1 MKKNSHSSLGL
12 DELRVYFYG
21 RHNTMGVNG
30 QYLLDTLKQ
39 AIEINSV
46 LPHEEELAAFFA
58 DEIRSLGL
66 EPEWQVLAPGRPNV
80 YATADFGA
88 SDDMLL
94 LTGHLDTVG
103 VAANWKTNPFEAIES
118 EGRLYGLGALDM
130 KAGLVCALAAFK
142 ALLEDDRSHAKLG
155 KVAFAATVDEE
166 GLGIG
171 ARALLET
178 DYGSSAG
185 ILLTEPT
192 GGMAPFGVVPLGE
205 TGKVLYKLQVTG
217 KTTHGFRPELGHNAI
232 EAASKIVAAL
242 DKLPMRTH
250 PVYGRGNYSTLKIEG
265 GYKEYAIIVP
275 ESCEVVITRLTIPG
289 ESRDTAVADMRRLI
303 DSLDLDCSVSIETP
317 APYYEPFLIDPES
330 TFATS
335 FRNAYQATLGSQPTF
350 AFKRGIS
357 DANIY
362 VTEGGIPTIVYG
374 PNGRGIHECN
384 EYVEIDSLV
393 PVAQIL
399 ADSCI
404 NYFQ

>member
-1 MKKNSHSSLGL
+1 MM
-12 DELRVYFYG
+12 EI
-21 RHNTMGVNG
+21 NG
-30 QYLLDTLKQ
+30 HYLLDTLKK

-46 LPHEEELAAFFA
+46 PPREEELAAFFA

-66 EPEWQVLAPGRPNV
+66 EPEWHEVAPSRPNV
-80 YATADFGA
+80 YATADLGS

-103 VAANWKTNPFEAIES
+103 VAANWETNPFEAVES
-118 EGRLYGLGALDM
+118 EGRLYGLGVLDM
-130 KAGLVCALAAFK
+130 KAGLVCALAALK
-142 ALLEDDRSHAKLG
+142 ALLEDSTLNGKLG
-155 KVAFAATVDEE
+155 KIGFAATVDEE
-166 GLGIG
+166 GFGLG
-171 ARALLET
+171 AKALLET
-178 DYGSSAG
+178 DYGNSAG

-205 TGKVLYKLQVTG
+205 TGKVLYKLRVTG
-217 KTTHGFRPELGHNAI
+217 KMAHGFRPERGQNAA

-242 DKLPMRTH
+242 DQLPMPTH

-275 ESCEVVITRLTIPG
+275 ESCEVVINRLTIPG
-289 ESRDTAVADMRRLI
+289 ENRDTAVADMRQLI

-317 APYYEPFLIDPES
+317 APFYEPFLIDTKS
-330 TFATS
+330 TFAMS
-335 FRNAYQATLGSQPTF
+335 FCNAYHATLGSPPPF

-374 PNGRGIHECN
+374 PNGRGVHECN

-404 NYFQ
+404 NYFQGSRKEVSPFQPFS